1 MHPYAGDTIPG
12 GVALTDD
19 GLYAGGDWSTA
30 TMLVEKGLVNPFRFR
45 LFAQATSWQ
54 PGELERE
61 LADGAWRLVDVSTE
75 LLLKDRDRGAKP
87 LAIDVMEELERQ
99 Q

>member
-54 PGELERE
+54 PGELERA